1 MLPNISSC
9 FLSSS
14 ISLSFSYVGDI
25 QALREVSFQLKRG
38 ELMAIMGPNG
48 AGKTTLCYILS
59 GIIPNIYGGERRG
72 RVEVLGFD
80 PWDRPIY
87 ETAERCGIVLQ
98 DPETQLVMPDV
109 RMELSFGPSNLGIPK
124 GEIHQRI
131 QEALSIVGMEGYEE
145 RSPGELSGGE
155 KQRIALAATLTME
168 PELLILDEPTS
179 QLDPIG
185 TSEVLTAIKRIKEKK
200 GTTVLMTTHKT
211 EEIVDLADRVLI
223 IYEGRVTAYGSPRN
237 VLTQV
242 ELLERVGVKIPQVSR
257 YFHRLRSERGLDIE
271 MPVNLEE
278 ARRGLRGLIE
288 GGVVGVLRDIS
299 PGEREGDGKGGEP
312 ILEARNLTF
321 HYLGPPEVV
330 ALRDVNIKIYE
341 GEFVGIVGQ
350 NGSGKT
356 TLVKNFVG
364 LLRPTEGEVLFRGRD
379 TREMSVG
386 ELSKRIGLILQN
398 PDYQLFTIS
407 CWEEVAFGL
416 RNMGMPKKEVEV
428 RVREALKL
436 VGLEEEHDAFPFRLS
451 FGDRRKLAVA
461 AIVSMGPE
469 VLIMDEP
476 TTAQDHGGRYML
488 ADLAKKL
495 HDEMGRTII
504 MITHD
509 MDLIARYADRLVVMK
524 EGQIILDKPTR
535 EAFKEVETLREAF
548 LKPPQITRLALALK
562 DQGVPEEVLTV
573 EEMWRAVF

>member
-1 MLPNISSC
+1 MRIEETVVSVEG
-9 FLSSS
+9 
-14 ISLSFSYVGDI
+14 LSFSYVGDI
-25 QALREVSFQLKRG
+25 RALRGVSFQLRRG
-38 ELMAIMGPNG
+38 ELLAVMGPNG

-72 RVEVLGFD
+72 RVRVFDFD

-98 DPETQLVMPDV
+98 DPETQLMMPDV
-109 RMELSFGPSNLGIPK
+109 RMELAFGPSNLGVPK
-124 GEIHQRI
+124 AEIDRRI
-131 QEALSIVGMEGYEE
+131 REALHIVGMEGYEE

-185 TSEVLTAIKRIKEKK
+185 TSDVLAAIKRIKER
-200 GTTVLMTTHKT
+200 GATVLMTTHKT
-211 EEIVDLADRVLI
+211 EEVVDLADRVLI
-223 IYEGRVTAYGSPRN
+223 LHEGVVAAYGSPRE

-242 ELLERVGVKIPQVSR
+242 GLLEKVGVKVPQVSR
-257 YFHRLRSERGLDIE
+257 YFHSLREQGLKTG
-271 MPVNLEE
+271 MPINLEE
-278 ARRGLRGLIE
+278 AVESLRDLIERGMVRVDSELDLRGRRGVR
-288 GGVVGVLRDIS
+288 
-299 PGEREGDGKGGEP
+299 KGEP
-312 ILEARNLTF
+312 ILEARDLTF
-321 HYLGPPEVV
+321 VYPGPPEVV
-330 ALRDVNIKIYE
+330 ALRDVDITIHE

-356 TLVKNFVG
+356 TLVKNLVG
-364 LLRPTEGEVLFRGRD
+364 LLRPTKGAVFFKGRD
-379 TREMSVG
+379 TGEMSVG
-386 ELSKRIGLILQN
+386 ELSRSIGLILQN

-416 RNMGMPKKEVEV
+416 RNIGVPKEEVEK
-428 RVREALKL
+428 RVMEALRL
-436 VGLEEEHDAFPFRLS
+436 VGLEEEQDAFPFRLS

-461 AIVSMGPE
+461 AIVSMGPQ

-476 TTAQDHGGRYML
+476 TTAQDHKGRYML
-488 ADLAKKL
+488 ADLAKRL

-524 EGQIILDKPTR
+524 DGRIILDEPTR
-535 EAFKEVETLREAF
+535 EAFQKVELLEEAF
-548 LKPPQITRLALALK
+548 LKPPQIMRLALALK
-562 DQGVPEEVLTV
+562 DRGVPPGILTV
-573 EEMWRAVF
+573 EEMWKAVC